1 MYVFGGAG
9 LTMKGFVLAAAA
21 AALFGLAAVFGMEC
35 IWHRLFGIICPG
47 CGMTR
52 AVIALI
58 HGDIAAAFYYHP
70 MVWSLPV
77 IFIYI
82 AANGHVFK
90 NRIVNYGILAVIAAG
105 FAVSYIIRLF

>member
-1 MYVFGGAG
+1 MFLEAL

-21 AALFGLAAVFGMEC
+21 AALFCLAAVSGMEC
-35 IWHRLFGIICPG
+35 IWRRLFGIICPG

-58 HGDIAAAFYYHP
+58 HGDIRAAFFYHP
-70 MVWSLPV
+70 MVWSLP
-77 IFIYI
+77 IIIIYI
-82 AANGHVFK
+82 AADGRVFK
-90 NRIVNYGILAVIAAG
+90 NKTINYGILAVIAAG